1 MSGDALSQSL
11 FQQLHS
17 RNVTGEH
24 LEVLGKQAAARW
36 HAGEFDSLTEAVVSM
51 VKSAH
56 LSPEQVKRV
65 IEFTNTAAYLD
76 EFKKEGATHRV
87 IEFSGGPADPSEI
100 LKDLNDGGG
109 GTVFDA
115 GTSDYHSPPKEA
127 SEKTASVHDESA
139 LSELFSGP
147 PVESI
152 PYENPHAEV
161 IDLKDKLAAAA
172 DHLQS
177 EISGLEI
184 VFGELGARVYHQ
196 VKQAALE
203 GYPLGHILQAWQEV
217 SPDDDYIKVAFE
229 LITPRLLHEGVFHTL
244 EQMENSVDK
253 VAESRV
259 ANTVHPLVQDFS
271 EFCQSLTVLAEKR
284 AAREEVLFHHEHLT
298 NYLKTASTVG
308 DIYRAANRG
317 AGRAA
322 GAVTPFV
329 SKHLGETAGK
339 VVGTT
344 VNWSPQLALA
354 AAANEAHT
362 HYENDPSLQPLHKV
376 VDAGLQQIPGTS
388 ANVRHKMG
396 LQYGQS

>member
-1 MSGDALSQSL
+1 MSDLPSQSL

-17 RNVTGEH
+17 RSVTGEH

-36 HAGEFDSLTEAVVSM
+36 HAGEFDSLTEAVVAM
-51 VKSAH
+51 VKTAH

-127 SEKTASVHDESA
+127 SAKTASAHDENA

-152 PYENPHAEV
+152 AYENPHAEV

-184 VFGELGARVYHQ
+184 VFGELGSRVYYQ

-203 GYPLGHILQAWQEV
+203 GYPLGHVLQAWQEV

-229 LITPRLLHEGVFHTL
+229 LITPKLLREGVFHTL

-253 VAESRV
+253 LAGARV
-259 ANTVHPLVQDFS
+259 VNQAHPLVQDFS
-271 EFCQSLTVLAEKR
+271 EFCQTLTVLAEKR
-284 AAREEVLFHHEHLT
+284 AAREEILHHLGHLT
-298 NYLKTASTVG
+298 NYLKTASTIG
-308 DIYRAANRG
+308 DLYRGSKGVSRSAAE
-317 AGRAA
+317 AA
-322 GAVTPFV
+322 APFV
-329 SKHLGETAGK
+329 SKHLGEVPGK
-339 VVGTT
+339 IVGGVIKHAPDIAVATLG
-344 VNWSPQLALA
+344 S
-354 AAANEAHT
+354 EAYT
-362 HYENDPSLQPLHKV
+362 HLKNDPALQPV
-376 VDAGLQQIPGTS
+376 RTVGNFALQQIPGTQEHLL
-388 ANVRHKMG
+388 HKYQ
-396 LQYGQS
+396 LQTGQ